1 MDKDPDATMLEIHE
15 IPVTPFQQNC
25 TLWVC
30 TETNKACICDCGD
43 AEPVL
48 QLVRKLGVEVESIIA
63 THGHL
68 DHIGG
73 TVDLQ
78 RELKVPFWFPSQD
91 DFWRVGISQQA
102 QMYGLPPMEVPE
114 PDHDLVDGQIFRV
127 GNQELQVLHCP
138 GHTPGHMVFYH
149 QQSEQ
154 LVAGDVLFAGSI
166 GRTDFPQG
174 SLPDLERSIKTKLY
188 TLPGETLVHCGHG
201 PTTTIGREATSN
213 PFVRA

>member
-1 MDKDPDATMLEIHE
+1 MLEIHE

-30 TETNKACICDCGD
+30 TETRKAAVCDCGD
-43 AEPVL
+43 AGPVVEKV
-48 QLVRKLGVEVESIIA
+48 QELGVEVESIVA

-73 TVDLQ
+73 TVELQ
-78 RELKVPFWFPSQD
+78 QVYDVPFWFPRLD
-91 DFWRVGISQQA
+91 DFWREGIAQQA
-102 QMYGLPPMEVPE
+102 QMYGLPPMQIPQ
-114 PDHDLVDGQIFRV
+114 PDHDINEGDVFRV

-149 QQSEQ
+149 QASKQ

-166 GRTDFPQG
+166 GRTDFPRG
-174 SLPDLERSIKTKLY
+174 SFPELERSIKTKLY
-188 TLPGETLVHCGHG
+188 TLPSDTLVHCGHG
-201 PTTTIGREATSN
+201 PTTTIGHEALTN
-213 PFVRA
+213 PFVRAQ